1 MKQPIV
7 TIVGRP
13 NVGKSTF
20 FNRILKKRDAIVDN
34 QPGVTRDR
42 HYATS
47 DWNGKNFMLVDT
59 GGYMPASDE
68 LFDVAV
74 REQVEIAIDESD
86 IILFM
91 VDLTTGITD
100 IDEQIA
106 DKLQRA
112 NRPVLLLVN
121 KVDTDARESE
131 GYAFYRLGLGDPLM
145 VSATQGRGI
154 GDMLDILVA
163 NFDNTQAEPLEDDAI
178 KLAIIGKENVG
189 KSSFVNTLV
198 GKDRVIVTPVP
209 GTTRDPIDTLLKYQ
223 KRNYLLIDTAGLKR
237 RAQVQE
243 NVLFYSQLR
252 TMRSLQRADVVICF
266 IDASKGITR
275 QDMHVVSDAAQ
286 AKKAALIAVN
296 KWDLVEKDH
305 KTMREWELDL
315 QEKLGENQYI
325 PIIFTSVLQKQRL
338 FKLLDLATVIHGEY
352 HKKISTSDLN
362 KVLLPIIKENSPPAV
377 RGKEIKIN
385 YITQLKTAAPVFGFF
400 GNHPEMIPINYRRF
414 LERQIRSS
422 WGFKGVPVTIV
433 FKSKRKEKDRN

>member
-1 MKQPIV
+1 M
-7 TIVGRP
+7 
-13 NVGKSTF
+13 
-20 FNRILKKRDAIVDN
+20 
-34 QPGVTRDR
+34 
-42 HYATS
+42 
-47 DWNGKNFMLVDT
+47 
-59 GGYMPASDE
+59 
-68 LFDVAV
+68 
-74 REQVEIAIDESD
+74 
-86 IILFM
+86 
-91 VDLTTGITD
+91 
-100 IDEQIA
+100 
-106 DKLQRA
+106 
-112 NRPVLLLVN
+112 LLVN